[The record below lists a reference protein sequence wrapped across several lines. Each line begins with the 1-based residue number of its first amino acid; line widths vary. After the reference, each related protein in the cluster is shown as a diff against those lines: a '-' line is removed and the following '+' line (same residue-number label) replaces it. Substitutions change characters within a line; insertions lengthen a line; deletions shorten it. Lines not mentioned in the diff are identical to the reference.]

1 MQMTAADH
9 SLLVAAQS
17 GDEQAFGRLTAPYRQ
32 PLHRHCYR
40 ILGSLHDA
48 DDALQETLLRA
59 WQGVGR
65 FEPRAALSAWLY
77 RIATNVCLR
86 MLERRTKVAGAAI
99 DAHVAPYAD
108 RPLDDLASPSPGP
121 GATAADR
128 TRTGPAF

>member
-17 GDEQAFGRLTAPYRQ
+17 GDEQAFVQLTAPCRQ

-59 WQGVGR
+59 WR
-65 FEPRAALSAWLY
+65 SIDRYEPRAPLGAWMY
-77 RIATNVCLR
+77 RIASNVCLR
-86 MLERRTKVAGAAI
+86 MVEQRRRDAGAAI
-99 DAHVAPYAD
+99 DAHLEPYPD
-108 RPLDDLASPSPGP
+108 RLLDDVASS
-121 GATAADR
+121 
-128 TRTGPAF
+128 